1 MTHRNS
7 IPVIVNPSTNMTMSM
22 SIQSIRSKIQVN
34 QTRVEK
40 KRVWLFIIFK
50 KQRNNTNN
58 HQVIRKIKGMMDSVS
73 STHS

>member
-34 QTRVEK
+34 HTRVEK

-50 KQRNNTNN
+50 KQRNNTKK